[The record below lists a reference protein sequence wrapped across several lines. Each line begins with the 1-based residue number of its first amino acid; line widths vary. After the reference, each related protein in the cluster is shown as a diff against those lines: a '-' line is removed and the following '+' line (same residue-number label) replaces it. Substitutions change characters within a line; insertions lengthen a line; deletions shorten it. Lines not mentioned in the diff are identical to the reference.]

1 VETTT
6 TLAQW
11 GTMVWG
17 NFIWAGG
24 NTLINEWGST
34 SSHPGYWLAGK
45 IKGSTN
51 NSRIQWM
58 ASDMMYE
65 AGAGL

>member
-1 VETTT
+1 
-6 TLAQW
+6 
-11 GTMVWG
+11 
-17 NFIWAGG
+17 
-24 NTLINEWGST
+24 LINEWGST